1 MGPAVADDNRG
12 EVDVVGL
19 ITHSEGRAQRLYC

>member
-19 ITHSEGRAQRLYC
+19 ITHTEGRTLSL